1 MQQNPCYRTKET
13 LMRSDIYANL
23 PLFSASYGSGKVDL
37 AIFNCCGYT
46 EREQVW
52 LYYYRA
58 VSFTWI

>member
-1 MQQNPCYRTKET
+1 MQQNTCYRTKGT

-37 AIFNCCGYT
+37 AIFNCCGYR

-52 LYYYRA
+52 LY
-58 VSFTWI
+58 